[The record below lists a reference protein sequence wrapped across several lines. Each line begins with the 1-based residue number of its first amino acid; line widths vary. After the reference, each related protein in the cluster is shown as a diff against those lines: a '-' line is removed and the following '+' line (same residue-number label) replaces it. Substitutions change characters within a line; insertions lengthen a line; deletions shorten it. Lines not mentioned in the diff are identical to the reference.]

1 MKRILILVLIL
12 ASFGCSK
19 RPPKLNNREVNV
31 DVSNMIVLKNKSG
44 QNLLDPN
51 VPDYYPH
58 DSIYVFKLDSLGNKV
73 VLQKNPV
80 RSSQNRCF
88 LVFNESGLGL
98 GHVFQ
103 KDITTF
109 LQLTKTDVDTVKVEY
124 GMFSG
129 SHYNTKL
136 WYNGVLKWTRGDKWP
151 VVVIKEN
158 R

>member
-19 RPPKLNNREVNV
+19 RASKLNNRVYV
-31 DVSNMIVLKNKSG
+31 DVLNTIYLKNKSG
-44 QNLLDPN
+44 QNLLDPS

-58 DSIYVFKLDSLGNKV
+58 DSIEVFKLDSLGNKV

-80 RSSQNRCF
+80 RSSQNRYF
-88 LVFNESGLGL
+88 LVFNGLGL
-98 GHVFQ
+98 GHGFPKEV
-103 KDITTF
+103 TTF

-124 GMFSG
+124 TLT
-129 SHYNTKL
+129 SHGNFYSTKL
-136 WYNGVLKWTRGDKWP
+136 WYNGVLKWTRVGKGP
-151 VVVIKEN
+151 AVVIKEN